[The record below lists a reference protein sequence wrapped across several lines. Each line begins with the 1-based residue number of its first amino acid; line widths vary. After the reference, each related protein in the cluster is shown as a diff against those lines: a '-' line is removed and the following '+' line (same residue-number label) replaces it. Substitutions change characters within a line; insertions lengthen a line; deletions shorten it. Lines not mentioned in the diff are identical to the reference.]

1 MASLHPADLAAAAD
15 TAKEDA
21 RQALRVVSQDDY
33 HSMLFVIAE
42 RGLLAV
48 LEGEIKADRLDLYK
62 HGSYSYDKEL
72 RELRRRASTMLHGAA
87 HGGMEPHIE
96 AWSRTWRPGKDA
108 QGACHQ
114 GREVHARVATGRLY
128 CRECR

>member
-1 MASLHPADLAAAAD
+1 MASD
-15 TAKEDA
+15 TAEEDA

-62 HGSYSYDKEL
+62 HGSHSYDKEL

-87 HGGMEPHIE
+87 HGGQVETLKVLVTKVEKYMPEWRLDRYIAE
-96 AWSRTWRPGKDA
+96 FAAWSPR
-108 QGACHQ
+108 
-114 GREVHARVATGRLY
+114 HARVGFRRGMYL
-128 CRECR
+128 